1 MKPLNFLY
9 KCQNNDIFK
18 QYNFGCRCFDLRLYY
33 DHRTTSWGFC
43 HGIIR
48 YKSKSRNMLK
58 YILEFLNLQDEPT
71 YVGINLEYIK
81 CDYDLH
87 IFKELCSQLESEYP
101 NIKFFGGKYL
111 KHDMLCYKFKT
122 DVYDVTT
129 WTYQD
134 GLGLTAAENLV
145 PYLFAVVNNHIYV
158 TKCRDGINL
167 FDFITSNTF
176 NYG

>member
-9 KCQNNDIFK
+9 KCQNKDIFE

-33 DHRTTSWGFC
+33 NHRTTSWGFC

-48 YKSKSRNMLK
+48 YKSRNMLK
-58 YILEFLNLQDEPT
+58 YTLEFLNSQNEPT

-87 IFKELCSQLESEYP
+87 IFKELCSQLESKYL

-129 WTYQD
+129 WTYRD

-145 PYLFAVVNNHIYV
+145 PYLFAIVNNHIYI
-158 TKCRDGINL
+158 TECKDGINL
-167 FDFITSNTF
+167 FSFITPNIF